1 MKRYLLMG
9 VSLVMTLWAPM
20 PALSG
25 AVTLHY
31 GFVPGQQWEC
41 TRMTHM
47 EFMVMGKKEIN
58 RKKDTLL
65 YVVTKGAKKGWVHL
79 TARYINPPPKS
90 EENQYALGQYDLT
103 FSADVHS
110 SGDTRN
116 IRVEGMEKPMA
127 DTTLEPQAKTAMVQT
142 NRMLAQSLQPAVFW
156 FPELT
161 EEALQAGDEFEE
173 KRTQGIK
180 DPNMAYTSKTRK
192 VFVLEEVSHGLAY
205 FSTKERHAGK
215 TSTAMGAAEYGMS
228 GKGESIFDL
237 KAGMW
242 MEFVTRY
249 KISSYGQDMFM
260 TEKLVMQRQGCVK

>member
-1 MKRYLLMG
+1 MRRLVLIG
-9 VSLVMTLWAPM
+9 ISLVMILGAP
-20 PALSG
+20 PAAVSG
-25 AVTLHY
+25 GVTLHY
-31 GFVPGQQWEC
+31 GFAPGQQWEC

-47 EFMVMGKKEIN
+47 EFMVMGKKEVN

-65 YVVTKGAKKGWVHL
+65 YTVAKGTKKGWVHL

-103 FSADVHS
+103 FSADVHA

-116 IRVEGMEKPMA
+116 IRVEGVEKPMA
-127 DTTLEPQAKTAMVQT
+127 DATLEPQAKTAMIQA

-161 EEALQAGDEFEE
+161 EEPLQPGDEFED

-180 DPNMAYTSKTRK
+180 EANMAYTSKTRK
-192 VFVLEEVSHGLAY
+192 VFVLEDVSQGLAY
-205 FSTKERHAGK
+205 FSTKERHTGK
-215 TSTAMGAAEYGMS
+215 TATAMGATEYGSS

-242 MEFVTRY
+242 IEFVTQY
-249 KISSYGQDMFM
+249 KITSYGQDIFM
-260 TEKLVMQRQGCVK
+260 TEKMVMQPKP